1 MQGHRKVFH
10 IGVANLI
17 IGGGGVLNRIW
28 LNDILDVSYY
38 SFIWFI
44 LLSFIWWH
52 CMKRSKILPNVCLF
66 TFGDKMCFK
75 ITQITFNKRY
85 FYACFSIIVFQLIS
99 LCCTSRPLPPL
110 FRRPC
115 LPNNVKQ
122 NTFESEQ
129 LVRKKPSEYHHLFLK
144 I

>member
-10 IGVANLI
+10 ALGM
-17 IGGGGVLNRIW
+17 GGGLNRIW
-28 LNDILDVSYY
+28 PKDILDVSYY

-75 ITQITFNKRY
+75 ITQITFNKRC
-85 FYACFSIIVFQLIS
+85 FCACFSIIVFQLIS